1 MTKYEL
7 VIMIDSKMSKKD
19 NAQLQ
24 ADVESLFSWKIL
36 EKDDIWILDLAIEVG
51 WSKKA
56 YFVSYYLELD
66 VNDLNSIRT
75 ELQLTKWVLR
85 HVFFKLW
92 ANEKFLQFKDINKM
106 FEVTQ
111 EERKLQENEKAFQ
124 DMDTISKIKK

>member
-7 VIMIDSKMSKKD
+7 VIMMDSRMSKKD
-19 NAQLQ
+19 TVQLQ
-24 ADVESLFSWKIL
+24 SDIESLFSGKIL
-36 EKDDIWILDLAIEVG
+36 EKDDIGILDLAIEVG

-56 YFVSYYLELD
+56 YFISYYLELETAAIN
-66 VNDLNSIRT
+66 VIAW

-85 HVFFKLW
+85 HVFYRLW
-92 ANEKFLQFKDINKM
+92 AREKFLQFKDINKM

-111 EERKLQENEKAFQ
+111 EEKKLKENEKAFQ